1 MAKHKKE
8 TAQAPIEPVVV
19 PQEIST
25 PTTAGL
31 AILENPMVA
40 CLCLFVAAFVAY
52 GGSISNDFVFF
63 DDDKA
68 ILYNKAL
75 QNPSFSGFF
84 KGQNLGMFAPFT
96 WIAYW
101 VGKSI
106 SGNEA
111 WGYHLLGVLFH
122 AINAVLAY
130 LVLSRLTDK
139 KWVSFGAVLLFAVHP
154 IQAEAV
160 CWAAGLSAVLFATFY
175 LAALLAWVS
184 WSKNSNKI
192 YYGLALLAF
201 IAACLSKSAAV
212 TLPLVLVLFDVYKG
226 KSIFTAGFWLEK
238 APFFALSL
246 YFGLNTFS
254 TRAEEG
260 HDIVASSSVFSA
272 ADRFFMVCQTLL
284 FYPFKTLLPLGYSV
298 AYPFV
303 KEQGSW
309 GITYLAAPLVL
320 AGLAYLVYKYLRNSP
335 NYLLGL
341 GLYFLPLVV
350 MLPFRTVG
358 SFELRSD
365 RYAYLSSLGMLF
377 VLFLFLEKL
386 DTKLRNGVLIAA
398 AVVLGFLA
406 IQQAQVW
413 NNGVDLF
420 KNCVDKT
427 PESSLC
433 QCNLAYNSLLT
444 KQYEAAVDHYTAA
457 LKYDPSTIEA
467 YNGRGQAYMELRKF
481 PEAYSDFDQAIKGG
495 LSSPKLFLNRGKCL
509 VINGQPEKAIP
520 DLGKSLELEP
530 KSPEA
535 YYFRATAY
543 DKTNQPDQA
552 LKDYGQALAQNPN
565 YIEAMV
571 NRGQLQF
578 KSQQYAAAIEDFTN
592 GLAIAADAVK
602 PMILVNRANAYLMSG
617 NTQSAL
623 EDANQA
629 LAINPNFQR
638 GYHSRAAI
646 WKTLGNAAKAAE
658 DLKKAGN

>member
-1 MAKHKKE
+1 
-8 TAQAPIEPVVV
+8 
-19 PQEIST
+19 
-25 PTTAGL
+25 
-31 AILENPMVA
+31 
-40 CLCLFVAAFVAY
+40 
-52 GGSISNDFVFF
+52 
-63 DDDKA
+63 
-68 ILYNKAL
+68 
-75 QNPSFSGFF
+75 
-84 KGQNLGMFAPFT
+84 
-96 WIAYW
+96 
-101 VGKSI
+101 
-106 SGNEA
+106 
-111 WGYHLLGVLFH
+111 
-122 AINAVLAY
+122 
-130 LVLSRLTDK
+130 
-139 KWVSFGAVLLFAVHP
+139 
-154 IQAEAV
+154 
-160 CWAAGLSAVLFATFY
+160 
-175 LAALLAWVS
+175 
-184 WSKNSNKI
+184 
-192 YYGLALLAF
+192 
-201 IAACLSKSAAV
+201 
-212 TLPLVLVLFDVYKG
+212 
-226 KSIFTAGFWLEK
+226 
-238 APFFALSL
+238 
-246 YFGLNTFS
+246 
-254 TRAEEG
+254 
-260 HDIVASSSVFSA
+260 
-272 ADRFFMVCQTLL
+272 MVCQTLL

-320 AGLAYLVYKYLRNSP
+320 AVLAYLVYKYLRNSP

-341 GLYFLPLVV
+341 GLYLLPLVV

-365 RYAYLSSLGMLF
+365 RYAYLSSIGLLF
-377 VLFLFLEKL
+377 VVFLFLEKL
-386 DTKLRNGVLIAA
+386 DTKLRNGILIAA

-520 DLGKSLELEP
+520 DLSKSLELEP

-565 YIEAMV
+565 YVEAMV